1 MVFIKSRMNREF
13 WRRNY
18 YLSPSR
24 LIGKDY
30 NLTGE
35 FVKVGVIGTEVHH
48 KIHLT
53 PDNVSDPEISMN
65 QDNLMLLCNE
75 CHNKEHGRFEGKKEY
90 EFDADENMVKR

>member
-1 MVFIKSRMNREF
+1 MESKQDISIRRFYRSDKWKVARAIKIASAGGLCEKC
-13 WRRNY
+13 
-18 YLSPSR
+18 
-24 LIGKDY
+24 GA
-30 NLTGE
+30 
-35 FVKVGVIGTEVHH
+35 IGTEVHH

-90 EFDADENMVKR
+90 EFDSDGNMVKR